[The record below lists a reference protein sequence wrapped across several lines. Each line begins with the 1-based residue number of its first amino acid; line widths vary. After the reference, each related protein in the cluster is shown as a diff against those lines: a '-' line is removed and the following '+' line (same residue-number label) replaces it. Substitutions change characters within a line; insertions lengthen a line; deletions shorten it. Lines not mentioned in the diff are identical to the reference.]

1 MLSQPFESRRYSN
14 PKGEG
19 IDVMYGNIRYA
30 FFQPAEN
37 DMITILHFH
46 LINPIMIGNKKHKDI
61 QFYCEVRELIGV
73 LRGI

>member
-1 MLSQPFESRRYSN
+1 LPRWCFAYTLLTLCRYQN

-19 IDVMYGNIRYA
+19 IDVMYRNIRYA

-46 LINPIMIGNKKHKDI
+46 LTNPIMIGNKKCKDV
-61 QFYCEVRELIGV
+61 QFYCEVG
-73 LRGI
+73 